1 MCRKEYNRMYYL
13 KHRDKI
19 IKRSSEWNKNNYER
33 YKEYNIQ
40 RYKKLYIYTSV
51 KKRTSDTR
59 VDLDKN
65 LICIF
70 NDSLIKAYY
79 VNRTTNNSQWNSS
92 NSSICLTTP
101 KIKS

>member
-1 MCRKEYNRMYYL
+1 MSRKEYNRMYYL

-40 RYKKLYIYTSV
+40 RYKKLYIYNSV

-59 VDLDKN
+59 VDLRIN
-65 LICIF
+65 LICPIY
-70 NDSLIKAYY
+70 DSLTEQQ
-79 VNRTTNNSQWNSS
+79 TTHNGIQATHRYALLHQKSS
-92 NSSICLTTP
+92 HGDEEG
-101 KIKS
+101 

>member
-19 IKRSSEWNKNNYER
+19 IKRSSEWNKNNSER

-51 KKRTSDTR
+51 NVVCS
-59 VDLDKN
+59 
-65 LICIF
+65 
-70 NDSLIKAYY
+70 A
-79 VNRTTNNSQWNSS
+79 
-92 NSSICLTTP
+92 
-101 KIKS
+101 